1 MPGSPC
7 SRNINISGLARYLS
21 CHVVRITNIFPPLPI
36 FVSYSR
42 HYFNSFFI
50 DCSIIVFID
59 YICNIGTD
67 MRKLNQALHCPKN
80 NLHIPY
86 IYIKPKLSRL
96 DLLQRCILYMISG
109 FYLHISDPE
118 TWHIYCCCIW
128 LHLLQLWQAL
138 VFCLDQIIFGTV
150 SKMVTGIG
158 RMLTLASVHSQLFL
172 SSILRYCN
180 TRNTLLVNKL

>member
-86 IYIKPKLSRL
+86 IYKTKAVTTGSSAKVHTVYDFWFLFTYFWPRNLTYI
-96 DLLQRCILYMISG
+96 LL
-109 FYLHISDPE
+109 
-118 TWHIYCCCIW
+118 
-128 LHLLQLWQAL
+128 LHLLQPWQAL
-138 VFCLDQIIFGTV
+138 VFLPRSDYFWH
-150 SKMVTGIG
+150 
-158 RMLTLASVHSQLFL
+158 SV
-172 SSILRYCN
+172 
-180 TRNTLLVNKL
+180 